1 MRDEKKS
8 NPYGLSS
15 FESFGHGWDYLAKLQ
30 HNDLQPLPS
39 LCGGIWA
46 RCSVTHIDTHDTEI
60 TQQLLHT
67 LIGSRPELIEKLW
80 EMFPF
85 QPARKGLGS
94 SRGLIDRN
102 VMGVMEGGEERD
114 AYHKAISLCSLL
126 ISLGNQPQRH
136 TTRVWGGN
144 ILSSKQSLL
153 IYLGN

>member
-8 NPYGLSS
+8 NPDGLSS

-30 HNDLQPLPS
+30 HNDLQPPPS

-46 RCSVTHIDTHDTEI
+46 RCSIAHIDTHDTEI
-60 TQQLLHT
+60 TQQILHT
-67 LIGSRPELIEKLW
+67 LIGYRLERIEQLW

-85 QPARKGLGS
+85 QLARKGLGA

-102 VMGVMEGGEERD
+102 VMGVIEGGEERD
-114 AYHKAISLCSLL
+114 AYHKAFSLCSLL

-136 TTRVWGGN
+136 TTRVWGGGGGGGTYC
-144 ILSSKQSLL
+144 LQS
-153 IYLGN
+153 NHS